1 MTSPVARHR
10 RLHDF
15 SIPTLHHL
23 PKGTHMSIRKR
34 AGAVLS
40 VLALGALTVVGAVA
54 PASAVT
60 LPGNIDSTVTRT
72 LTLHKHALG
81 PSTPLNPTSTGQELA
96 NPPADPLSGAQF
108 TATLVSGVDL
118 TTSAGWSQAATLTP
132 AQAAQRPNTVSF
144 VSSLSNTA
152 GLATFA
158 PDPALYPNGL
168 PIGVYLITE
177 TQLPATATNPAA
189 PFLVTLPTP
198 TGAAGSPANQWIYDV
213 HVYPKNA
220 VTQLT
225 KTRVPAPA
233 GSVEQRNPDLIRWAV
248 ASSIPTLAAGDAI
261 DVFTLTDNL
270 PSELT
275 YLTAATVPAGVTPS
289 NVVVTNAA
297 GVAQTFTETTDY
309 TVANTAGALT
319 MTFTPAGRTRLAG
332 LPGGTVTFNVLTRA
346 TSIPASGVIVNTAT
360 ANINGS
366 TESVTGSTPIGQLT
380 VSAYTTSNGARV
392 PLAGATY
399 QVFLTEQ
406 DAINGANPIVINGE
420 TNWLTL
426 ANGNVLIPIITP
438 GNYWVREITAPTGYQ
453 LPSPDRILTA
463 VVPGPTSTT
472 APVRNYLEFA
482 HNQVPAFALPITGGD
497 GGLWFGVG
505 GAALLT
511 VMVGSAL
518 VVARLRARAAQAPA

>member
-1 MTSPVARHR
+1 
-10 RLHDF
+10 
-15 SIPTLHHL
+15 
-23 PKGTHMSIRKR
+23 MSIRKR

-60 LPGNIDSTVTRT
+60 LPGNIDSTVNRT

-81 PSTPLNPTSTGQELA
+81 PSTPLNPLSTGQELA

-108 TATLVSGVDL
+108 TATLVSGIDL
-118 TTSAGWSQAATLTP
+118 STSAGWTQAAQLTP

-144 VSSLSNTA
+144 VSSLSNAA
-152 GLATFA
+152 GLATFS
-158 PDPALYPNGL
+158 PDSTQYPTGL

-198 TGAAGSPANQWIYDV
+198 TGSTGSPANEWIYDV

-248 ASSIPTLAAGDAI
+248 ASSIPTLAAGDTV

-275 YLTAATVPAGVTPS
+275 YLTATTVPAGVSPS
-289 NVVVTNAA
+289 SVVVTNAA
-297 GVAQTFTETTDY
+297 GIAQTFTEGTEY
-309 TVANTAGALT
+309 TITNTGGALAL
-319 MTFTPAGRTRLAG
+319 TFTAPGRTRLAT
-332 LPGGTVTFNVLTRA
+332 LQGGTVTFNVLTRA
-346 TSIPASGVIVNTAT
+346 TAIPASGVIVNSAT
-360 ANINGS
+360 GNINGA

-392 PLAGATY
+392 PLAGAVY

-420 TNWLTL
+420 TNWTTG
-426 ANGNVLIPIITP
+426 ANGNVVIPIITP
-438 GNYWVREITAPTGYQ
+438 GNYWVRELTSPTGFQ
-453 LPSPDRILTA
+453 LPSPDRVLTA

-472 APVRNYLEFA
+472 APVRNFVEFA
-482 HNQVPAFALPITGGD
+482 HSQVPAFALPITGGD

-518 VVARLRARAAQAPA
+518 VVARRRSRVAQAAA